1 MRNPFYCYILIV
13 STWYLNLPALAQN
26 TDYNSSAADR
36 IPIERKSISGNF
48 WGEGTIDTLKEV
60 VISNV
65 DHQEIIYT
73 WNVDYDSLVAL
84 TVLSKPVCSLQSHN
98 LKPLLIQTGTWQL
111 FGISYLK
118 NEGDLNNDG
127 RDELGLV
134 IDWADWSNI
143 NTYHLY
149 TYSRIGWKEILSF
162 EIRDTDIDE
171 FKQSGNTKGFIYKD
185 LNGELITRTYDQGDQ
200 IDKKLILDK

>member
-1 MRNPFYCYILIV
+1 MKNLFFCSILIV
-13 STWYLNLPALAQN
+13 SAGCLNFYCSAQN
-26 TDYNSSAADR
+26 VFPGSAYSV
-36 IPIERKSISGNF
+36 PIERKSISGNF
-48 WGEGTIDTLKEV
+48 RGEGTIDTLREV
-60 VISNV
+60 VLSKV

-73 WNVDYDSLVAL
+73 WNMDYDSLVAL

-98 LKPLLIQTGTWQL
+98 LKPLLIQTDTWQL
-111 FGISYLK
+111 FGLSYLK

-134 IDWADWSNI
+134 IDWADWSII

-149 TYSRIGWKEILSF
+149 TYSKKGWKEILNF

-171 FKQSGNTKGFIYKD
+171 FKQNGNTKGFIYKD

-200 IDKKLILDK
+200 IDKKLMLDK

>member
-1 MRNPFYCYILIV
+1 MKNLFFCSILIV
-13 STWYLNLPALAQN
+13 SAGCLNFYCSAQN
-26 TDYNSSAADR
+26 VFPGSAYSV
-36 IPIERKSISGNF
+36 PIERKSISGNF
-48 WGEGTIDTLKEV
+48 RGEGTIDTLKEV
-60 VISNV
+60 VISKVN
-65 DHQEIIYT
+65 HQEINYT

-98 LKPLLIQTGTWQL
+98 LKPLLIQTDTWQL
-111 FGISYLK
+111 FGLSYLK

-134 IDWADWSNI
+134 IDWADWSII

-149 TYSRIGWKEILSF
+149 TYSKKGWKEILNF

-171 FKQSGNTKGFIYKD
+171 FKQNGNTKGFIYKD

-200 IDKKLILDK
+200 IDKKLMLDK